1 MAYQTLDDRLGSGKS
16 GDVNSISIEMNKQRN
31 SSSNLN
37 EESPLLESTPRIEVR
52 IVVVYYLHHH
62 IA

>member
-52 IVVVYYLHHH
+52 IVVV
-62 IA
+62 